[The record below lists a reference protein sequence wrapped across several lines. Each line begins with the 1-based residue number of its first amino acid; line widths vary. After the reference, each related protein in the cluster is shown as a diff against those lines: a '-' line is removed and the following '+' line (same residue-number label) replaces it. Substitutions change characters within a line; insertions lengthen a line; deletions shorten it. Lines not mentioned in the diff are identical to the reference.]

1 MRNIHEEICE
11 ILELPGRAQPRTAG
25 EGGCL
30 DGACS
35 VLLHC
40 TWWARPDC
48 QPACRTVFGHQRALV
63 TEDQAPNPR
72 GCFNQSKVMKR
83 LEGMIYGAR
92 LASEESRGR
101 KEKSL
106 QEVEITKAAGGA
118 GEKGEGEEVAARLGL
133 RLEWTRGRRRQL
145 GVGGREEKNCQLHP
159 SLSRCLDFVAAKA
172 KASRGFLQNCPRK
185 LL

>member
-1 MRNIHEEICE
+1 MKRSVKSSRC
-11 ILELPGRAQPRTAG
+11 RAVQPRTAG

-30 DGACS
+30 DGACAA
-35 VLLHC
+35 LPLC

-48 QPACRTVFGHQRALV
+48 QPACRTVFGHQSILV
-63 TEDQAPNPR
+63 TEDRAPNPR

-106 QEVEITKAAGGA
+106 QEVEITKAEGGA
-118 GEKGEGEEVAARLGL
+118 RE
-133 RLEWTRGRRRQL
+133 
-145 GVGGREEKNCQLHP
+145 VGGRRGGGC
-159 SLSRCLDFVAAKA
+159 KA
-172 KASRGFLQNCPRK
+172 GLES
-185 LL
+185 